1 VFGAVSEQ
9 WSNFPLSSPPRQGR
23 RDVSAPKSDAPVM
36 VERLQTVVYLTEAEE
51 VGIMMK
57 TWLIISTYLF
67 INQRALPA
75 HVIGDSG
82 TESKARRGFK
92 GREYLS
98 VGLTSSAWICATLT
112 VPNAAKL
119 R

>member
-1 VFGAVSEQ
+1 
-9 WSNFPLSSPPRQGR
+9 
-23 RDVSAPKSDAPVM
+23 M

-57 TWLIISTYLF
+57 TWLIVSIYLF